1 MVGAS
6 KIKCLNNPLK
16 AKKSVLFLGFDQSE
30 TRLIE
35 LLIKKNYK
43 VDHLSGLINRKI
55 NYDLIISFGYRH
67 IISKEIIKNVNCPI
81 INLHIS
87 YLPYNRGAHPNFW
100 SFYDKTPSGVTIHLV
115 NEGIDTG
122 PIIYQKHI
130 NFDNNEKT
138 FNDTYLRLIIEL
150 EQLFEDNLFN
160 ILNCNWT
167 PKAQPTKG
175 TVHFSK
181 DLPENFS
188 GWDSIIKDEILRLYK
203 YKSK

>member
-1 MVGAS
+1 MEM
-6 KIKCLNNPLK
+6 KC
-16 AKKSVLFLGFDQSE
+16 
-30 TRLIE
+30 
-35 LLIKKNYK
+35 
-43 VDHLSGLINRKI
+43 
-55 NYDLIISFGYRH
+55 
-67 IISKEIIKNVNCPI
+67 
-81 INLHIS
+81 
-87 YLPYNRGAHPNFW
+87 
-100 SFYDKTPSGVTIHLV
+100 
-115 NEGIDTG
+115 
-122 PIIYQKHI
+122 
-130 NFDNNEKT
+130 NEKT

-175 TVHFSK
+175 TVHFST